1 VLQLLLCAQTDLMKS
16 PICLIVVTFLS
27 CSTAFAAKKEALAPT
42 RILAVFA
49 HPDDETVVTPAL
61 AKLIAEG
68 HTVDLVIVTSG
79 QKGVQFANGIP
90 AGPMLGKTREAELKC
105 AGEKL
110 GLHETTALG
119 YQDQGLSDLALL
131 DKIGA
136 QLRDK
141 VDAFKPDIIITW
153 GPEGMSGHP
162 DHRLTG
168 IITSQVFFE
177 RYRLK
182 HHPRKLYYPVL
193 PESQSAHEPD
203 AKRHQNRRVAD
214 VFVTTNVKVEA
225 KHVAVSNA
233 SYNCHVTQLSP
244 EMKAE
249 IAPGTEKPTTIFFRL
264 AAADTGAK
272 PGAKE
277 RTLFDGLD
285 RPAQK

>member
-1 VLQLLLCAQTDLMKS
+1 MK
-16 PICLIVVTFLS
+16 PHLPLIVVSLLS
-27 CSTAFAAKKEALAPT
+27 CSTAFAGKKAPT
-42 RILAVFA
+42 APARILAVFA

-61 AKLIAEG
+61 VKLIAEG

-90 AGPMLGKTREAELKC
+90 AGPVLGKTREAELKC

-110 GLHETTALG
+110 GLHQTTALG

-182 HHPRKLYYPVL
+182 HHPRKLYYPAL

-203 AKRHQNRRVAD
+203 AQRHQNRRVAD
-214 VFVTTNVKVEA
+214 VFVTTKIDVEA
-225 KHVAVSNA
+225 KYVAVSNA

-244 EMKAE
+244 ETKTV
-249 IAPGTEKPTTIFFRL
+249 IAPGAEKPTTIYFRL
-264 AAADTGAK
+264 AASDTGAK
-272 PGAKE
+272 LRDKE
-277 RTLFDGLD
+277 RTLFDGLE